1 MTDLPSI
8 EDVKNAILVVR
19 NERVILANDL
29 AGFYNKTVS
38 AFNQAVTRNSAL
50 FDEYRFQLTDR
61 EVAVLQSQN
70 VISKP
75 SGSGGRRVNPWVYN
89 NYGVVIASTLFKN
102 ERSIQITRMMTEAF
116 VESASQTAIPKSAL
130 DGDVLPPRDG
140 APVLQLRAENLRV
153 LAEDILEQGT
163 RSLIDYVRNPQTK
176 RQQAVASIM
185 KTLAE
190 TEMETTKTQQQA
202 LKLRIAQR
210 LSDRDFDTDDEKRDL
225 LELLNAMKGD

>member
-1 MTDLPSI
+1 M
-8 EDVKNAILVVR
+8 
-19 NERVILANDL
+19 
-29 AGFYNKTVS
+29 
-38 AFNQAVTRNSAL
+38 
-50 FDEYRFQLTDR
+50 
-61 EVAVLQSQN
+61 
-70 VISKP
+70 
-75 SGSGGRRVNPWVYN
+75 
-89 NYGVVIASTLFKN
+89 GVVIASTLFKN

-130 DGDVLPPRDG
+130 DGDVLPPSDG
-140 APVLQLRAENLRV
+140 ASALPLRAEDLRV